1 MSDGR
6 HCALRATPAEDLS
19 LGPSRSAPVVTWN
32 GERFGVAWTEPI
44 DGETAVMFVQVDA
57 RGHRRG
63 AALRVSERRY
73 AAASPTVAW
82 DGEGWS
88 VIFTGGIGDVGDL
101 YQSRVDERGSAVG
114 RPWRVTRGPR
124 RDLDPVFVS
133 NGPRFGLAW
142 TALDTDGRWSL
153 YAQALRRWDAPEAP
167 AARLLHASV
176 TMGATQLLW
185 NGTFWVASCVT
196 SQQDAL
202 WVNVARITAAGVA
215 YGSVTRM
222 TGDRIG
228 GGATANRHS
237 LAWDGAGFGAAWSEL
252 RDGRTQVFVQRLDA
266 RLKRLGEPTPVRD
279 GAETTDAPALSAIG
293 DGTLALAYQS
303 AVDGVTRVRVR
314 TLGADDQLQHGSVS
328 LQDVDGT
335 STRPAMVWTGST
347 LGVATVSPRGVAFH
361 VVGVG
366 PCVE

>member
-6 HCALRATPAEDLS
+6 RCALRATPAEDLS
-19 LGPSRSAPVVTWN
+19 LGPGRGAPVVTWN
-32 GERFGVAWTEPI
+32 GQRFGVTWTEPI
-44 DGETAVMFVQVDA
+44 DGESAVMFVQVDA
-57 RGHRRG
+57 RGARRG
-63 AALRVSERRY
+63 APIRVSERRSV
-73 AAASPTVAW
+73 AASPTVAW
-82 DGEGWS
+82 DGAGWS
-88 VIFTGGIGDVGDL
+88 VMFTGGIRDVGDL
-101 YQSRVDERGSAVG
+101 YQARVDERGSAVG

-124 RDLDPVFVS
+124 RDVDPVFVT
-133 NGPRFGLAW
+133 NGQRFGLAW
-142 TALDTDGRWSL
+142 TALEGDNRWSL

-167 AARLLHASV
+167 AVRLLHASV

-185 NGTFWVASCVT
+185 NGTYWVVSCVT

-202 WVNVARITAAGVA
+202 WVNVARITASGVA
-215 YGSVTRM
+215 YGSVSRM

-228 GGATANRHS
+228 GGATAGRHA

-266 RLKRLGEPTPVRD
+266 RVQRLGEPRPIRD
-279 GAETTDAPALSAIG
+279 GAETTDAPALAAIG
-293 DGTLALAYQS
+293 DGALALAYQS
-303 AVDGVTRVRVR
+303 TLDGVTRVRVR
-314 TLGADDQLQHGSVS
+314 TLSPDDTLQTGSVS

-335 STRPAMVWTGST
+335 STRPAMVWTGNS
-347 LGVATVSPRGVAFH
+347 LGVATLSPRGVAFH